1 MSSPKKRRD
10 VDVMKLM
17 MSDYEV
23 SSGDSGSVND
33 FYVKFHGPKDS
44 LYEGGVWK
52 IHVTLPI
59 EYPYKSPSIGF
70 CNSMYHPNVDES
82 SGSVCLD
89 VINQTWSPMF
99 GTTLLPLPIDP
110 HLSYRDPN

>member
-44 LYEGGVWK
+44 E
-52 IHVTLPI
+52 
-59 EYPYKSPSIGF
+59 
-70 CNSMYHPNVDES
+70 
-82 SGSVCLD
+82 
-89 VINQTWSPMF
+89 
-99 GTTLLPLPIDP
+99 
-110 HLSYRDPN
+110 